1 MKKLRNFIGCYDLM
15 PSDFI
20 LGLDA
25 GHINTDGTIGG
36 MQQGA
41 LETFAVG
48 MPIYSL
54 KGEYLGRLSVGLY
67 DNLNYTERTEEGIK
81 IPVEDWKIEGYKGE
95 YQKILTYYQAKERG
109 FMKHQYQVLKTGR
122 YGHLYKPAEPLIKD
136 EKIRKAVRAWA
147 EANDYGKDEE
157 YQYEDFSTGW
167 KSWSLEHHQNGDDNE
182 IHFNG
187 GIDFRKMNHQ
197 GYYTID
203 ELCGEE
209 EE

>member
-1 MKKLRNFIGCYDLM
+1 MARQRDLSELHRQESAEDAPYRNAKLSNWKPFQQGERMKDVEDGLREVGKRLARIAQTIIEALDKMTPEQRMIVEFLAENPKVAEAFQELNQKLEKQKV
-15 PSDFI
+15 
-20 LGLDA
+20 
-25 GHINTDGTIGG
+25 IGG
-36 MQQGA
+36 AILDG
-41 LETFAVG
+41 
-48 MPIYSL
+48 
-54 KGEYLGRLSVGLY
+54 
-67 DNLNYTERTEEGIK
+67 DTEVTNTEPK
-81 IPVEDWKIEGYKGE
+81 
-95 YQKILTYYQAKERG
+95 
-109 FMKHQYQVLKTGR
+109 
-122 YGHLYKPAEPLIKD
+122 EPLIKD

-197 GYYTID
+197 GYYTIA